1 MRYKISIVFLLLF
14 GCVALPD
21 YPRLGL
27 ADIAPGIAWPEPAK
41 KNLPLALLEVPLIPQ
56 SFNWLAAYD
65 RNQDQLLDP
74 GEMSLAWLDIAV
86 PGHLAPS
93 SGFRLSLTDE
103 KKIRARLE
111 ITDPERLSAVEK
123 LLRAA
128 REAGMA
134 RGHLLLLPVGQ

>member
-41 KNLPLALLEVPLIPQ
+41 KALPLTLLEVPLIPQ
-56 SFNWLAAYD
+56 SFTWFAAYD

-74 GEMSLAWLDIAV
+74 GEMSLAWLDIAA
-86 PGHLAPS
+86 PGHLAPQ
-93 SGFRLSLTDE
+93 SGLRLSPEDE
-103 KKIRARLE
+103 RRLRAKLE
-111 ITDPERLSAVEK
+111 IIDPERLSAVEK

-128 REAGMA
+128 REAGLA
-134 RGHLLLLPVGQ
+134 RGGLLLFPVGQ